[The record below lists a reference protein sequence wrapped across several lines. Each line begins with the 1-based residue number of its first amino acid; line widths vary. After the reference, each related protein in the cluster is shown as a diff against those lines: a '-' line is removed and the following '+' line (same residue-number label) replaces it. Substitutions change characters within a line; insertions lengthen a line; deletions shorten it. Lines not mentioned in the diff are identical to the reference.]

1 MASLT
6 LQVSDESL
14 LSQLKK
20 ACMLLKGVTSVTI
33 NKSAPMKKEYD
44 ITKTE
49 GYKEAMEDVKA
60 GRVTQWDSLD
70 DFIQTG
76 THSDLF

>member
-6 LQVSDESL
+6 LNVSDESL
-14 LSQLKK
+14 LSQLKR
-20 ACMLLKGVTSVTI
+20 ACLMLKGVTSVTI
-33 NKSAPMKKEYD
+33 NKSASKEKEYD

-60 GRVTQWDSLD
+60 GRVYHAENVD
-70 DFIQTG
+70 
-76 THSDLF
+76 DLFRQVFSENV